1 MWDTSCNIYH
11 LFYHKSIVQKAHGIA
26 LVFDVALR
34 ISFDDINEWIDKIRD
49 ISSDAILVLWG
60 NKVDSEKDW
69 WKVTQ
74 EEIDSLIK
82 QKNLV
87 YYVTSAKTH
96 EGINESFDYFV
107 NTAYNKE
114 FEKKNCRI

>member
-114 FEKKNCRI
+114 FEKKNC